1 MAEKDVTEKI
11 LEANND
17 VFSDIIN
24 GCLYQGEQVILPE
37 DLQDHFAISSYEN
50 KGKLYSTERDVSKIW
65 TNGVFNIAC
74 LGIENQ
80 TNIDVNMPLR
90 VISYDGNIYKKQ
102 ADDHVANPYPVI
114 TLVLYFGEQPW
125 KAPLSLFDRLTINER
140 LKPFVNDY
148 KIHVF
153 DISHMNKEQV
163 QKFNSDFKVVAD
175 YFAQIYENGYYRGNP
190 QELKHPEDTFTLM
203 KYVTGIEKFE
213 QFIKAREEGGATNM
227 YDPFEDAEKRGEARG
242 QAIGEA
248 RGKEAV
254 ICLMKKLYAAGRDED
269 AKRATTDEEY
279 LDQLLKE
286 FAIQ

>member
-24 GCLYQGEQVILPE
+24 GCLYQGEQVVLPD
-37 DLQDHFAISSYEN
+37 DLQDHFAIRSYEN
-50 KGKLYSTERDVSKIW
+50 KGKLYSTERDVSKLW
-65 TNGVFNIAC
+65 TDGVFTIAC
-74 LGIENQ
+74 LGVENQ

-90 VISYDGNIYKKQ
+90 VIAYDGNIYKKQ
-102 ADDHVANPYPVI
+102 ADDHVSSPYPVI
-114 TLVLYFGEQPW
+114 TLVLYFGDQPW
-125 KAPLSLFDRLTINER
+125 KTPLSLFDRLTINEK

-153 DISHMNKEQV
+153 DISHMTKEQA

-175 YFAQIYENGYYRGNP
+175 YFAQIFENGYYKGNP

-213 QFIKAREEGGATNM
+213 QFINAREEGGAINM
-227 YDPFEDAEKRGEARG
+227 YDPFKDAEKRGEAQGR
-242 QAIGEA
+242 AIGEA
-248 RGKEAV
+248 RLAK
-254 ICLMKKLYAAGRDED
+254 LLQKLYELGRTED
-269 AKRATTDEEY
+269 VQKAVTNKSYRDN
-279 LDQLLKE
+279 LMKE